1 MTERTNEDEYH
12 NRVMALTTR
21 INDTIS
27 ADTNEFS
34 VRVNALLTLLALAG
48 MQSDLSKD
56 QFQAAISW
64 QLSEIMSRMTVCE
77 YPVQ

>member
-27 ADTNEFS
+27 ADTSEFS

-64 QLSEIMSRMTVCE
+64 QLSEIMSRMTVSE
-77 YPVQ
+77 HPVQ